1 LQDPPIQ
8 AGGFFC
14 NFAIMKNVILIICFF
29 FGFLNSNS
37 AQEKYKRE
45 FDEKSKTD
53 ILVGECNLE
62 DLMGCEFANSYNEE
76 YPAYNPNGDLLIA
89 LKEKIKGIKCVII
102 LGTWCGD
109 SKEQVPRFL
118 KIIDI
123 IGIPFEELKI
133 ISVDRN
139 KEAPEMN
146 VKEQYKIEK
155 VPTFIFYRG
164 DTEIGRIIET
174 PNESLE
180 KDLLGI
186 VKAK

>member
-1 LQDPPIQ
+1 
-8 AGGFFC
+8 
-14 NFAIMKNVILIICFF
+14 MKNLIVIICFL
-29 FGFLNSNS
+29 FGLLDSNS

-76 YPAYNPNGDLLIA
+76 YPAYNPNGDVLIA
-89 LKEKIKGIKCVII
+89 LKDQIRGIKCTII

-109 SKEQVPRFL
+109 SKEQVPRFF
-118 KIIDI
+118 KIMDQL
-123 IGIPFEELKI
+123 GNPFEELNI
-133 ISVDRN
+133 IAVDRN
-139 KEAPEMN
+139 KEAPGLSI
-146 VKEQYKIEK
+146 KEQYKIEK

-164 DTEIGRIIET
+164 DAEIGRIIET
-174 PNESLE
+174 PKESLE
-180 KDLLGI
+180 KDLLEI

>member
-1 LQDPPIQ
+1 
-8 AGGFFC
+8 
-14 NFAIMKNVILIICFF
+14 MKNVIVIFCFL
-29 FGFLNSNS
+29 FGLLGGIS
-37 AQEKYKRE
+37 AQEKNQRV
-45 FDEKSKTD
+45 FDEKSQTD
-53 ILVGECNLE
+53 ILIGNCDREG
-62 DLMGCEFANSYNEE
+62 LMGCEFANSYNEE
-76 YPAYNPNGDLLIA
+76 YPAYNPNGDVLIA

-118 KIIDI
+118 KIIDML
-123 IGIPFEELKI
+123 GIPFEEMKI

-146 VKEQYKIEK
+146 IKEQYKIEK

-174 PNESLE
+174 PIESLE
-180 KDLLGI
+180 KDLLNI
-186 VKAK
+186 IKAN